1 MAHAPER
8 LPVTIDGTSYFV
20 ESSGYQRT
28 TVPVLREQRDTSDEA
43 GEQQLNTQMWLRS
56 QTDWS
61 YGSGQEYLDN
71 SDSDRRRFYT
81 SEGVDVWTKGKASL
95 LPIMESKNGAESF
108 TNVIMKVFVG
118 NGTSYMYVAS
128 GHDLYW
134 SSTFTSSTPTWYQM
148 GDPGTGTADNIAD
161 ITSDGNKVYIS
172 YGTRYA
178 TEIAIGA
185 VAGTSP
191 ANFTNK
197 NVTLLRVVGSR
208 LIEMFGDE
216 IAELD
221 SSGAKITGS
230 LDFELPLDGTW
241 VDACTGPNGIYAA
254 CNTDDIGTIYYIS
267 TDTDGKLN
275 QPSQVADLPRGETI
289 NAMESY
295 GGLLL
300 LATSHGFRL
309 ATMQEQGG
317 VVYGPEVV
325 SEGGIH
331 SITAD
336 DNFAWFGEASG
347 KTFRCD
353 LSKFTEPLVPA
364 YAQDV
369 ASVGSTPGNVTWM
382 ARVDG
387 KTYFVDA
394 ANGVQGDAASGDKVA
409 SGTLTVG
416 GVRWNTQFEKV
427 LRQIEVR
434 SSPELA
440 IIPGQNE
447 IYDDTE
453 TYDDASLAYNGLL
466 SPVSGTIK
474 VKVQT
479 GLGIDLSELTLTDR
493 VPSTLDYSRSDK
505 YTITFTLERDGTTTT
520 AGPVLESWQVQA
532 FPAPTRIDEIV
543 LPLVLKKRVASSR
556 GHGAAVQQDPKAL
569 YDLLRIL
576 MTNKSVV
583 TYQEGNHSDQVV
595 VDQLQ
600 FSPEQLSADADWWE
614 GTCVVRLLTVP

>member
-8 LPVTIDGTSYFV
+8 LPITINNTSYFV
-20 ESSGYQRT
+20 ETSGYQRT
-28 TVPVLREQRDTSDEA
+28 TIPVLREQRDTSDEP
-43 GEQQLNTQMWLRS
+43 GEQQLNTQMWIRS

-71 SDSDRRRFYT
+71 SDSDRRRFHT
-81 SEGVDVWTKGKASL
+81 SEGIDVWTKGQVSL

-108 TNVIMKVFVG
+108 TNVIMKVFKSD
-118 NGTSYMYVAS
+118 GTDYMYVAS

-134 SSTFTSSTPTWYQM
+134 SSDFANETPTWTQM
-148 GDPGTGTADNIAD
+148 GDPSSGSADDIAD
-161 ITSDGNKVYIS
+161 ITSDGAKVYIS

-185 VAGTSP
+185 AAGTAP
-191 ANFTNK
+191 TNFTNK
-197 NVTLLRVVGSR
+197 NVTLFRVVGSR
-208 LIEMFGDE
+208 LIEMSGDE
-216 IAELD
+216 INELD
-221 SSGAKITGS
+221 STGSPITGS
-230 LDFELPLDGTW
+230 LNFTLPLAGVW

-254 CNTDDIGTIYYIS
+254 CNTDEIGTIYFIS

-275 QPSQVADLPRGETI
+275 QPAQVADLPRGETI

-295 GGLLL
+295 GGMLL

-309 ATMQEQGG
+309 ATMQENGG
-317 VVYGPEVV
+317 VIYGPEIV
-325 SEGGIH
+325 SEGGIY

-336 DNFAWFGEASG
+336 DKFAWFGEAG
-347 KTFRCD
+347 GLTYRAD
-353 LSKFTEPLVPA
+353 LSRFTEPLVPA

-369 ASVGSTPGNVTWM
+369 ASVGSNPGDVTWM
-382 ARVDG
+382 ARVDH

-394 ANGVQGDAASGDKVA
+394 TNGVQGDAASGNLVP

-416 GVRWNTQFEKV
+416 GIRWNSQFEKV

-434 SSPELA
+434 SSPTLA
-440 IIPGQNE
+440 IST
-447 IYDDTE
+447 DTPFDSSN
-453 TYDDASLAYNGLL
+453 TYDDANLVFDGLL
-466 SPVSGTIK
+466 SPISGTIK
-474 VKVQT
+474 AKVQT
-479 GLGIDLSELTLTDR
+479 GVGLDLSELTLTDR

-505 YTITFTLERDGTTTT
+505 YTLTFTLERDGTTLT
-520 AGPVLESWQVQA
+520 AGPVLQSWQVQA
-532 FPAPTRIDEIV
+532 FPSPTRIDEIV

-569 YDLLRIL
+569 YDALRTL
-576 MTNKSVV
+576 MVNKSVV
-583 TYQEGNHSDQVV
+583 TYQEGNYSDQVV

-600 FSPEQLSADADWWE
+600 FSPEQLAADADWWE

>member
-8 LPVTIDGTSYFV
+8 LPITINNTSYFV
-20 ESSGYQRT
+20 EASGYQRT
-28 TVPVLREQRDTSDEA
+28 TVPVLREQRDTSDEP
-43 GEQQLNTQMWLRS
+43 GEQQLNTQMWIRS

-71 SDSDRRRFYT
+71 SDSDRRRFHR
-81 SEGVDVWTKGKASL
+81 SEGIDVWTKGQVSL

-108 TNVIMKVFVG
+108 TNVIMKVFKS
-118 NGTSYMYVAS
+118 NGTDYMYVAS

-134 SSTFTSSTPTWYQM
+134 SSDFANETPTWTQM
-148 GDPGTGTADNIAD
+148 GDPSSGSADNIAD
-161 ITSDGNKVYIS
+161 ITSDGAKVYIS

-185 VAGTSP
+185 AAGTAP

-197 NVTLLRVVGSR
+197 NVTLFRVVGSR
-208 LIEMFGDE
+208 LIEMSGDE
-216 IAELD
+216 INELD
-221 SSGAKITGS
+221 STGSPITGS
-230 LDFELPLDGTW
+230 LNFTLPLDGVW
-241 VDACTGPNGIYAA
+241 VDACTGPKGVYAA
-254 CNTDDIGTIYYIS
+254 CNTDEIGTIYFIS
-267 TDTDGKLN
+267 TDEDGKLN
-275 QPSQVADLPRGETI
+275 QPAQVADLPRGETI

-309 ATMQEQGG
+309 ATMQEGG
-317 VVYGPEVV
+317 SVVYGPEIV
-325 SEGGIH
+325 SEGGIY

-336 DNFAWFGEASG
+336 DKFAWFGEAG
-347 KTFRCD
+347 GLTYRAD
-353 LSKFTEPLVPA
+353 LSRFTEPLVPA

-382 ARVDG
+382 ARVDH

-394 ANGVQGDAASGDKVA
+394 ANGVQGDAASGNLVS

-416 GVRWNTQFEKV
+416 GIRWNSQFEKV

-434 SSPELA
+434 SSPTLA
-440 IIPGQNE
+440 IST
-447 IYDDTE
+447 DTPFDSSS
-453 TYDDASLAYNGLL
+453 TYDDANLVFDGLL

-474 VKVQT
+474 AKVQT
-479 GLGIDLSELTLTDR
+479 GVGLDLSELTLTDR

-505 YTITFTLERDGTTTT
+505 YTLTLTLERDGTTLT
-520 AGPVLESWQVQA
+520 AGPVLQSWQVQA
-532 FPAPTRIDEIV
+532 FPSPTRIDEIV

-569 YDLLRIL
+569 YDALRTL
-576 MTNKSVV
+576 MVNKSVV
-583 TYQEGNHSDQVV
+583 TYQEGNYSDQVV

-600 FSPEQLSADADWWE
+600 FTPEQLSADADWWE